1 MGSFGH
7 PDQEDKGWMVT
18 RRSARVSPE
27 RLFCHLLKKKTPLFT
42 LYFSPLRKL
51 FAGSHTVK
59 LNREHYMFTYKIHIL
74 KCANYANNS
83 LCQNSAHTEHFH
95 EKDVL
100 IKTVYFS
107 RKMVFEWAEKS
118 CTLDGWCKES
128 RLSNI

>member
-1 MGSFGH
+1 MWVVLAI
-7 PDQEDKGWMVT
+7 QIRKIRVGWSLGGVP
-18 RRSARVSPE
+18 VS
-27 RLFCHLLKKKTPLFT
+27 LLKDCFAIFSKRKHHFLHF
-42 LYFSPLRKL
+42 FSPLRKL

-83 LCQNSAHTEHFH
+83 LGQNSAHTEHFH

-118 CTLDGWCKES
+118 CTLEGWCKES